1 MSDDATHAFMETTGV
16 NDPATAA
23 RALAAANGDLD
34 AAVARHFDE
43 EAAAGA
49 DDGTEAAEEA
59 AAPPSLPMPESD
71 LVGSILSNARQ
82 EGSEQGSEWS
92 RPGRTLGG
100 ADSDAAST
108 ASAPVEPTR
117 RNAKKV
123 RVLFWADGFTV
134 EDITAEEEA
143 AAAAAAAERAAP
155 RRTGVATLGDSRRA
169 AAAAAGPP
177 PELPELRRYEENKE
191 FMEHLKR
198 GVPPVELREFDLSS
212 GAPLPRPV
220 DIALGDMRPAPFPAE
235 AARRMAR
242 APEAVAAAP
251 PRIVAFSGEG
261 RALGAAAPAA
271 EDGAAA
277 AAAAA
282 AAVSEGSPLVVVE
295 DSPTT
300 TLQVRLADGS
310 RTTVRANKSHTLEA
324 LHAHIAS
331 LTPGVAFSL
340 RAGVPPPPLARTG
353 CVDSASSRHPLPW
366 IGFPPKRLGELGRTL
381 EEAGLLN
388 EAITQSKE

>member
-117 RNAKKV
+117 RNAKK
-123 RVLFWADGFTV
+123 
-134 EDITAEEEA
+134 
-143 AAAAAAAERAAP
+143 
-155 RRTGVATLGDSRRA
+155 
-169 AAAAAGPP
+169 
-177 PELPELRRYEENKE
+177 LRRYEENKE

-212 GAPLPRPV
+212 GAPLPRP
-220 DIALGDMRPAPFPAE
+220 
-235 AARRMAR
+235 
-242 APEAVAAAP
+242 
-251 PRIVAFSGEG
+251 
-261 RALGAAAPAA
+261 
-271 EDGAAA
+271 
-277 AAAAA
+277 
-282 AAVSEGSPLVVVE
+282 
-295 DSPTT
+295 
-300 TLQVRLADGS
+300 VRLADGS

-340 RAGVPPPPLARTG
+340 RAG
-353 CVDSASSRHPLPW
+353 
-366 IGFPPKRLGELGRTL
+366 FPPKRLGELGRTL